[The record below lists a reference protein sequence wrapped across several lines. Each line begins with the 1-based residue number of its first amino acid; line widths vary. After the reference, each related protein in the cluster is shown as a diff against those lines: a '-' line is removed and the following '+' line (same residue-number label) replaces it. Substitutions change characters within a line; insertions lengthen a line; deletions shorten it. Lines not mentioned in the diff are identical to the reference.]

1 MPYSKNNKNG
11 ESILVPYSKKKQ
23 KLGNRNPMPVT
34 IKMPIPLFP
43 GAVFKPCSTGPPHKE
58 EPILEPSNV
67 IVQPAV
73 VPPPNRH
80 GRLTNQLQ
88 YIQEHVIN
96 EVWNEGFA
104 EHFRHPVNAKNLPV
118 S

>member
-1 MPYSKNNKNG
+1 MQTCTNTR
-11 ESILVPYSKKKQ
+11 LVLQISSPRLETPQ
-23 KLGNRNPMPVT
+23 
-34 IKMPIPLFP
+34 
-43 GAVFKPCSTGPPHKE
+43 KE
-58 EPILEPSNV
+58 EPILEPCNV

-73 VPPPNRH
+73 VPPSNRP
-80 GRLTNQLQ
+80 GRVTNQLQ